1 LKLKRN
7 QVDVP
12 VNPAGEPV
20 SPHSRFFFILGV
32 FIASISVLAAYSSTI
47 AANYSGLASGA
58 GAEATR
64 HLVQAEDWW
73 NDYQDHKLREKVWE
87 TEIDNLRISLAS
99 PTIADAQRANITATI
114 VKYQSYMDT
123 LHADNSTTD
132 SLANLSGKA
141 QAEQTQYLRLLDTA
155 TKDSKYSDK
164 YGFATTMLVI
174 GAGLGGVSNI
184 AKKRLLG
191 YPCFG
196 IGSVGVVM
204 ILLIT
209 LVPSVL
215 GL

>member
-1 LKLKRN
+1 MKIRKD
-7 QVDVP
+7 QVDAT
-12 VNPAGEPV
+12 VNV
-20 SPHSRFFFILGV
+20 SGDSSQHSKFFFILGV

-47 AANYSGLASGA
+47 AANYGGLASGA

-73 NDYQDHKLREKVWE
+73 NDYQAHKLREKVWE
-87 TEIDNLRISLAS
+87 TEIDNLKISLAGQAI
-99 PTIADAQRANITATI
+99 TAAQRANATSSLA
-114 VKYQSYMDT
+114 KYQSYVDT
-123 LHADNSTTD
+123 LHADNATTD
-132 SLANLSGKA
+132 SLANLAGKA
-141 QAEQTQYLRLLDTA
+141 QTEQAQYERLLDTA

-196 IGSVGVVM
+196 IGSVGVIM
-204 ILLIT
+204 ILL
-209 LVPSVL
+209 VAFAPAAL